1 MCKRPCFI
9 WPVSPLSRAPLTA
22 GCQAL
27 LQSRLGSGL
36 SGSREFAFSAY
47 GIWLAGR
54 LYKECA
60 AGACVAPQTL
70 GKESLLVS
78 APNCGFHGRCFFW
91 NPALPAVPV
100 VLGHFRP
107 LILLPIGLLAGLP
120 PPQMEAVLVHEL
132 AHIRRH
138 DYLMNLFQRF
148 AEGLLFYHPAVWWFA
163 RVMRNEQEKCCDDV
177 VRFGHRPSARI
188 RACPCR
194 ARAKQVPRPANG
206 HCGHRR
212 KSHETGPSFA
222 VSQTVGRSLVDVTR
236 RGGFFRHRMRVG
248 CRLAIRAIEAKPH
261 PVCDCE
267 ISLFPMAERGVVYI
281 IDDAERAAF
290 QKLATDQERDHFIE
304 EFWSVAML
312 LPARPKTSL
321 SSSTT
326 TGLPTPTSIFRQRP
340 VPRAGRPI
348 AATCLWSM
356 ARRTRLTLTPKGL
369 GGPSP
374 PRFGPIVTSRVSA
387 TTNSL
392 PSLTG
397 PGAATID
404 LPRETP
410 TETRAS
416 IAAFTRATAQSEQ

>member
-1 MCKRPCFI
+1 
-9 WPVSPLSRAPLTA
+9 
-22 GCQAL
+22 L

-177 VRFGHRPSARI
+177 VVSVTGQAHEYALALVALEQSRFRGRQTAIAVTGGNLMKRVHRLLYPKPSGAPWSMLLAVAVFFATACASVAAWQSEPSKQSPTPSVIVRSPYSQWLNEVSSILLTMPSAPPFKSSRQTKSGTTSL
-188 RACPCR
+188 RSSGASQCYSR
-194 ARAKQVPRPANG
+194 LVRKQV
-206 HCGHRR
+206 
-212 KSHETGPSFA
+212 
-222 VSQTVGRSLVDVTR
+222 
-236 RGGFFRHRMRVG
+236 
-248 CRLAIRAIEAKPH
+248 
-261 PVCDCE
+261 
-267 ISLFPMAERGVVYI
+267 
-281 IDDAERAAF
+281 
-290 QKLATDQERDHFIE
+290 
-304 EFWSVAML
+304 
-312 LPARPKTSL
+312 
-321 SSSTT
+321 
-326 TGLPTPTSIFRQRP
+326 
-340 VPRAGRPI
+340 
-348 AATCLWSM
+348 
-356 ARRTRLTLTPKGL
+356 
-369 GGPSP
+369 
-374 PRFGPIVTSRVSA
+374 
-387 TTNSL
+387 
-392 PSLTG
+392 
-397 PGAATID
+397 
-404 LPRETP
+404 
-410 TETRAS
+410 
-416 IAAFTRATAQSEQ
+416 